1 MVLQWTTKGDANM
14 GVHKQSVS
22 FTDAAFNFARELVE
36 SGEYPN
42 ISAAVS
48 GEMAR
53 ARTTRERERALFEAE
68 VQRRLF
74 LPLDAWEPIHTDKT
88 LTSTARRHLAKLA
101 KAGVGHTS

>member
-1 MVLQWTTKGDANM
+1 M

-22 FTDAAFNFARELVE
+22 FTDTAFAFARELVE

-53 ARTTRERERALFEAE
+53 ARAARERERTLFEVE
-68 VQRRLF
+68 VQRRLT
-74 LPLDAWEPIHTDKT
+74 LPLGAWEPISLTD
-88 LTSTARRHLAKLA
+88 SFTADARSHLAKRVALGGRDA
-101 KAGVGHTS
+101 K